1 MDNGQ
6 FDAAIS
12 RILHRDPAGL
22 REIYEA
28 YNPAVYAVALSV
40 TGKPEDAQD
49 AASEAF
55 FRVWQRADSYRP
67 GRGHRAWLMT
77 IAHHAAV
84 DQVRKR
90 IDQPVDE
97 EVLATVRD
105 ERDWEGTVGDRLAL
119 EQAMKGLKAEER
131 QVVTLHLIADLPLR
145 EVSRV
150 LGQPMGTVAW
160 RYRTA
165 LGKLRH
171 SLIGKEMDS

>member
-1 MDNGQ
+1 MDNEQ

-12 RILHRDPAGL
+12 RILQRDPGGL

-40 TGKPEDAQD
+40 TGKHEDAQD
-49 AASEAF
+49 AASETF
-55 FRVWQRADSYRP
+55 FRVWQRAGSYRP

-84 DQVRKR
+84 DQMRK
-90 IDQPVDE
+90 QVVQSVDE
-97 EVLATVRD
+97 DTLAAVGD
-105 ERDWEGTVGDRLAL
+105 ERDWETSVGDRLAL
-119 EQAMKGLKAEER
+119 EQALGSLKPEER

-171 SLIGKEMDS
+171 SLAGKEMNL